1 VLLGGEAGE
10 VAFKELA
17 PSFEV
22 LHLAAH
28 AIFPTAEGESGSP
41 LRVAGLVLA
50 TSASRGEED
59 GILTA
64 EEIALLDLRAVRWAV
79 LSACATGQGPLEPG
93 EGVLGLRRAY
103 QIAGAGTLVVSLW
116 PVEDDATRHWM
127 RALYDARRAGGSTV
141 DAARTASLDVL
152 GEQRR
157 IGGTTHPY
165 FWGGFVTIGDW
176 R

>member
-1 VLLGGEAGE
+1 M
-10 VAFKELA
+10 
-17 PSFEV
+17 
-22 LHLAAH
+22 
-28 AIFPTAEGESGSP
+28 
-41 LRVAGLVLA
+41 AGLVLA
-50 TSASRGEED
+50 TPASGGKED

-93 EGVLGLRRAY
+93 EGVLGLRRAF
-103 QIAGAGTLVVSLW
+103 QIAGAGTLIVSLW
-116 PVEDDATRHWM
+116 PVEDEATRHWM
-127 RALYDARRAGGSTV
+127 RALYDARRGGGSTI
-141 DAARTASLDVL
+141 DAARTASLGVL
-152 GEQRR
+152 EEQRR